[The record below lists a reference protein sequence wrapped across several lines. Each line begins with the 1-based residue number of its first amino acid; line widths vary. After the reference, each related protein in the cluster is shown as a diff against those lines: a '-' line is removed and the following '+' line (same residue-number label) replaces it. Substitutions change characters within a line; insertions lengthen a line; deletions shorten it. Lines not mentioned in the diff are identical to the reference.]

1 MLGVRGRQYDLPSI
15 WADHFEGKNRLKS
28 FAYAGARERCRCNGA
43 PGRLCHIRWPYACC
57 LVLLDAV
64 ALEWHGDHAV
74 EIATGCV
81 EINVTFGEARANPGL
96 AKPRRWSAAA
106 NARTTPTIPPL
117 YLIVASAAQCYWST
131 PAGLPRMKRP
141 SPAPSPWVQG
151 ASVFARVKLTSE
163 GLSFL
168 NKGVESVDRISLVA
182 RQNLAACYGFIFG
195 KAHERDGS
203 THL

>member
-106 NARTTPTIPPL
+106 NARTAVL
-117 YLIVASAAQCYWST
+117 D
-131 PAGLPRMKRP
+131 R
-141 SPAPSPWVQG
+141 
-151 ASVFARVKLTSE
+151 
-163 GLSFL
+163 
-168 NKGVESVDRISLVA
+168 GV
-182 RQNLAACYGFIFG
+182 
-195 KAHERDGS
+195 GS
-203 THL
+203 TVLLEHARWLTKDEAPFSGTIALGARSFRFCPCKADIRRFVISQ